1 MPSQL
6 SILKLLI
13 VTLITFNILGL
24 CLNIA
29 VLLLRLILYY
39 ATLLGILY
47 LEKKIKRDENH

>member
-13 VTLITFNILGL
+13 VILITLNILGL
-24 CLNIA
+24 CLNIS

-39 ATLLGILY
+39 AVLLGDFIF
-47 LEKKIKRDENH
+47 EQEN